1 MKKHTKERKV
11 KTVNP
16 EKQARKQKARQRIKR
31 TLKELPLL
39 IIGATLTALAT
50 KYVYDPAG
58 LVTGGVSGLSII
70 AKSVGL
76 RYYGLDIPLWLG
88 SLIFNVPIFLYAI
101 KQCGIKHVIRT
112 GFVWAVLTAE
122 LYFLPDMSF
131 IPDNLL
137 LVAIYGSIL
146 MGSGSGM
153 LLSARATSGG
163 SDMLGEAMHRSIR
176 SVSVGRLIQI
186 IDGMIVALGLV
197 TFGIERTLYAII
209 SVYIMGRVIDIVLHK
224 GKSAKMATIISEKND
239 EIAQEIMT
247 SLDRGV
253 TGLYGSGMYTGKDK
267 RVLLCICS
275 NKDLVEIK
283 DIVKKHDPKAFFV
296 VGNVDEAMG
305 EGFLEEWY

>member
-16 EKQARKQKARQRIKR
+16 EKQARKQRMRQRIKR

-58 LVTGGVSGLSII
+58 LVTGGVTGLSII

-137 LVAIYGSIL
+137 LVEIYGSIL
-146 MGSGSGM
+146 MGVGSGM

-176 SVSVGRLIQI
+176 SISVGRLIQI
-186 IDGMIVALGLV
+186 IDGIIVALGLV
-197 TFGIERTLYAII
+197 TFGIEHTLYAII
-209 SVYIMGRVIDIVLHK
+209 SVYIMGRVIDLYLHK